1 MLPACMNYNK
11 GAVNM
16 PGIFS
21 TNYVAPATS
30 VSGRVT
36 TIRSGLKVHYP
47 GYGDKDELIIEDT
60 QNEQGR
66 QIPRTL
72 QFTYSEI
79 MKAQFSGKHP
89 LEKKIADLRQD
100 LLCYIKMR
108 IEPGSATWFGDNRF
122 AKLEQ
127 ASKLLELIDDDKD
140 LKEKQRELKEK
151 KVNNQKLSEQ
161 EQQQKEWL
169 YKNRF
174 NLHKQAPGEEQNRLI
189 GGNRFPKGM
198 LSELALEISLRKLA
212 FEAPTPTERNPINPL
227 LDSYNQQ
234 IQFRPSDFKSKYP
247 FTASQCYTIM
257 SGLYKLV
264 GSNYQLTLIDNQ
276 DGKERYDSYQF
287 KNSDLH
293 KKLKQH
299 TGYDFTQETK
309 ENEDHLRQVESYI
322 VDRCQR
328 CYHPFRT
335 ADTLSQKLSL
345 AIELAKWLK
354 QADECYRNNSTIS
367 NQLISIFH
375 LFIYEPALKLDKKL
389 DNGHLKADKVLGK
402 LIEKIGQAYLKD
414 YAPNIRQIGE
424 DLFADI
430 QNQSLTITLKHSD
443 LLDLKY
449 QFQMINPQTGNPCTT
464 QTGNSYTTQT
474 GSPRTT
480 TQFFT
485 NNEHDA
491 THNQLLHKIESYIAK
506 RIEGNSTHTPEK
518 HYNKLKL
525 AIELAGHLKNKSLSL
540 DKFNEIHQRASD
552 LDNEKIGNDRFPTK
566 ELGQEICHIG
576 HKLFPEQYRQRVE
589 NAQDQEQKFQQA
601 HACAMSQVG

>member
-1 MLPACMNYNK
+1 
-11 GAVNM
+11 M
-16 PGIFS
+16 PDFFS
-21 TNYVAPATS
+21 TNYVAHATS
-30 VSGRVT
+30 TSGRVT
-36 TIRSGLKVHYP
+36 TIRSGLTVHYP
-47 GYGDKDELIIEDT
+47 CDSDEDELIIKDWHQAT
-60 QNEQGR
+60 RDDQGR
-66 QIPRTL
+66 PNHPRTL
-72 QFTYSEI
+72 QFTYSDI
-79 MKAQFSGKHP
+79 MHAQFSGKHP
-89 LEKKIADLRQD
+89 RKKTIDDLRQD

-127 ASKLLELIDDDKD
+127 ASKLLKLIDCP
-140 LKEKQRELKEK
+140 EGQPMPEEHIR
-151 KVNNQKLSEQ
+151 
-161 EQQQKEWL
+161 L
-169 YKNRF
+169 YW
-174 NLHKQAPGEEQNRLI
+174 QSPGHNQNRSI
-189 GGNRFPKGM
+189 GGNYFPAGM
-198 LSELALEISLRKLA
+198 LSELAFEISLRKLA
-212 FEAPTPTERNPINPL
+212 FNERIHPYL
-227 LDSYNQQ
+227 KSYNDE
-234 IQFRPSDFKSKYP
+234 IQFRPSNFKSKYP
-247 FTASQCYTIM
+247 FTARQCYTIK

-264 GSNYQLTLIDNQ
+264 GSNGQLTLIDNI
-276 DGKERYDSYQF
+276 DGDEIDDSYQF

-299 TGYDFTQETK
+299 RGYDFTQETN

-389 DNGHLKADKVLGK
+389 DNGHLKADKELGK

-430 QNQSLTITLKHSD
+430 QNQSLTITFKHSD
-443 LLDLKY
+443 LPNLTY
-449 QFQMINPQTGNPCTT
+449 QFKMMKP
-464 QTGNSYTTQT
+464 QT
-474 GSPRTT
+474 GSPCTT
-480 TQFFT
+480 TQFF
-485 NNEHDA
+485 NNTEHDND
-491 THNQLLHKIESYIAK
+491 HRNQLLSRIETYIAT

-525 AIELAGHLKNKSLSL
+525 AIELAKLLDNNNLPLYKFNDIHQCASSL
-540 DKFNEIHQRASD
+540 DG
-552 LDNEKIGNDRFPTK
+552 EKIGDDCFPTK
-566 ELGQEICHIG
+566 GLGQQICHIG
-576 HKLFPEQYRQRVE
+576 HTLFSQDYQQRVE
-589 NAQDQEQKFQQA
+589 DAQNQEQELRNIYASTMA
-601 HACAMSQVG
+601 HQIG